1 MLAFLITANLAG
13 FFVGIYYY
21 WDQLAA
27 SPPALWIVIMDSPL
41 SVLLFSIM
49 CLLFY
54 FRKKVSE
61 AFKFLAAAYVIKYG
75 AWTMLTL
82 YLYWAN
88 YAAFND
94 QVIGVLDFI
103 LHLGMVIE
111 GIILIPKIR
120 PKIADALLVLFICI
134 ANDFFDY
141 FLGTVTKIPPTY
153 MNFLM
158 LESFVASVLITLSI
172 AVYQISTGSK
182 GKVKP

>member
-54 FRKKVSE
+54 FRKKVPE